1 MGQPWVLSHADAKAI
16 SEAAKKSLYWMMGDT
31 KKCLALLDAVTIN
44 FQLFKL
50 AVRGKRLAMSTLEYM
65 KYLGDISLV
74 IEYWIYSGE
83 RFANKTRRNL
93 PQALTPLFALPHE
106 SRKKQYSLAAL
117 KL

>member
-1 MGQPWVLSHADAKAI
+1 MLSHADAKAI
-16 SEAAKKSLYWMMGDT
+16 SEAAQKSLYWMIGDA
-31 KKCLALLDAVTIN
+31 KKCLDLLDAVTIN

-50 AVRGKRLAMSTLEYM
+50 AVVRGNRLAMSTLEYI
-65 KYLGDISLV
+65 KYLGDLSLV
-74 IEYWIYSGE
+74 IEYGIYSGE

-93 PQALTPLFALPHE
+93 PQALTPLFAWPHE

>member
-1 MGQPWVLSHADAKAI
+1 MI
-16 SEAAKKSLYWMMGDT
+16 GDT
-31 KKCLALLDAVTIN
+31 KKCLDLLNAVTIN

-65 KYLGDISLV
+65 KYLGDLSLV

-83 RFANKTRRNL
+83 RFANKTRRSL
-93 PQALTPLFALPHE
+93 PQALTPLFAWPHE